1 MRGRIEERAARVSL
15 VTGLSTALA
24 LAFQLVSVPVC
35 LKYWGNG
42 TYGSW
47 LALISAFTILR
58 SLDGGFINY
67 VGNELNSLYHKDQR
81 RLRLHLAS
89 ALYGVVII
97 GAIQVAIVGCSF
109 AFAPLAGLFG
119 VAHDAVGHQSQLGLL
134 VLMTSWALT
143 GSYLGIVHR
152 LFIPAGMMYQS
163 AWWGMAF
170 QIAQFIAIIAAALL
184 RLDMLETSGLFAA
197 VQIVIYGASAVY
209 VRRVLPEF
217 LPWLAGG
224 SGGVGLQDLLKSS
237 LLTASNII
245 QQGTVGA
252 IVLVIAAVA
261 GPAAVPAFTTI
272 RTLANLWTSVT
283 TVLTTPLLP
292 EVVRIHA
299 KDETSKLAAINSAYW
314 VSVGSAVNLGTLL
327 TYPLIPFFYAHWTGH
342 SVVLNDALLCLL
354 LASVVAAN
362 AGGLMTLHLN
372 GINSLRL
379 MLQTALLR
387 ASTSLLVGYFGYRH
401 WGLAS
406 FGFGVFAGEAIATA
420 ITARHFLKFELAA
433 KGVRMRWS
441 GARALAFGT
450 GSTLIFF
457 LAGGLGVHLGPA
469 AWAIALAGAA
479 GGAIWGWREL
489 EPDLRARLSGLALQ
503 WLPLPAALRHG
514 GRRL

>member
-1 MRGRIEERAARVSL
+1 MRGRIEERAARISL
-15 VTGLSTALA
+15 VNGLSTALT
-24 LAFQLVSVPVC
+24 LAFQLVSVPIC

-42 TYGSW
+42 AYGSW
-47 LALISAFTILR
+47 LALLSAFTILR
-58 SLDGGFINY
+58 SFDGGFITY

-89 ALYGVVII
+89 AMHGVVVI
-97 GAIQVAIVGCSF
+97 GAIQVGIVGFTF
-109 AFAPLAGLFG
+109 AFEPLARLLG
-119 VAHDAVGHQSQLGLL
+119 VAHDAVGRQSQLGLL
-134 VLMTSWALT
+134 VLMASWALT

-170 QIAQFIAIIAAALL
+170 QVAQFVAIIAAALL

-209 VRRVLPEF
+209 VRRVLPDF
-217 LPWLAGG
+217 LPWLRGG
-224 SGGVGLQDLLKSS
+224 SRGVGLRDLLKSS
-237 LLTASNII
+237 LLTGSSII
-245 QQGTVGA
+245 QQGSVGA

-261 GPAAVPAFTTI
+261 GPVAVPAFTTL

-314 VSVGSAVNLGTLL
+314 VSVGSAVNLGTLM

-342 SVVLNDALLCLL
+342 AVVLNDALLCLL
-354 LASVVAAN
+354 LATVVVAN

-379 MLQTALLR
+379 MLQAALLR
-387 ASTSLLVGYFGYRH
+387 ASMSLLVGYFGYRH
-401 WGLAS
+401 WGVAS
-406 FGFGVFAGEAIATA
+406 FGFGIFAGEVTATA

-433 KGVRMRWS
+433 KGVRMPLG
-441 GARALAFGT
+441 GAGALALGT
-450 GSTLIFF
+450 GSTLAFF
-457 LAGGLGVHLGPA
+457 IAGGLGVHFGPA
-469 AWAIALAGAA
+469 AWGLALAGAA
-479 GGAIWGWREL
+479 GGAIWGWRNL
-489 EPDLRARLSGLALQ
+489 EPELRARLSGLALR
-503 WLPLPAALRHG
+503 WLPLPGSLRHS